1 MKTFVKYI
9 ILFFSLVFS
18 LYLTTGGVTSDTF
31 YWLNRIKFYQEEPL
45 TGLTIAFI
53 KAWTSFTEKSVFSYR
68 ILGWITCIISICI
81 PYFSLL
87 KKSEYTH
94 HLHLLA
100 AGIILF
106 ATGTFKL
113 FNPDTTT
120 VLCLSIIFTLLI
132 QYYKTQ
138 NKWLVY
144 ISSVIAGISIAFR
157 FPNVVVV
164 PLIFILFLA
173 HNCFI
178 LKRKNIHIY
187 IQALLTAIISL
198 IVYLVLIKVL
208 CNSNDVISLITYKI
222 QNPTEG
228 ANSHSL
234 SYIITNYKNSFI
246 YQMGFISTTFIVAYI
261 IKSIYEIKRTNL
273 TLLVLCLIF
282 LLELSIIINKATD
295 IFALTTIIYVCYIA
309 FNNKG
314 NKNLQIQISTLV
326 GLALV
331 GIAGS
336 DTGLAKIYPFIAC
349 TMPVLLIYYSKNH
362 KVTLLEKGLFIT
374 FLIYTIVQ
382 NTDSVLQNKSTVNY
396 YPLHHIRVEQKDAN
410 YWNDIENDIKNYKNE
425 NIVFYGVYGHA
436 LYTINN
442 VQPIY
447 TYSFWMYKDDQ
458 QELSRM
464 FEAIRKQQSCLL
476 VDLRNNSSTYFNNEI
491 KNLNMKLIKSTN
503 KYTIYYYKN
512 NAYQNK

>member
-1 MKTFVKYI
+1 MKTSIKFLV
-9 ILFFSLVFS
+9 LFFSLIFSFS
-18 LYLTTGGVTSDTF
+18 LILGGVTGDTF
-31 YWLNRIKFYQEEPL
+31 YWLNRTYFYQEEPL

-53 KAWTSFTEKSVFSYR
+53 KVWISLIEKSVFSYR
-68 ILGWITCIISICI
+68 ILGWITCIVSICI

-87 KKSEYTH
+87 KRYEYTQY
-94 HLHLLA
+94 LNLLA

-120 VLCLSIIFTLLI
+120 VLCLSIIFTLI
-132 QYYKTQ
+132 IKYYKTQ
-138 NKWLVY
+138 NKWLVF

-157 FPNVVVV
+157 FPNIVVV
-164 PLIFILFLA
+164 PFIFLLFLSHNIFILK
-173 HNCFI
+173 I
-178 LKRKNIHIY
+178 RNINIY
-187 IQALLTAIISL
+187 IQSLLTIIISL
-198 IVYLVLIKVL
+198 IVYLIIIKFL
-208 CNSNDVISLITYKI
+208 CNSDNIISLITYKI

-246 YQMGFISTTFIVAYI
+246 YQMGFISTIFVATYA
-261 IKSIYEIKRTNL
+261 IKFIYETKRTNL
-273 TLLVLCLIF
+273 RLTLLCLAFFFI
-282 LLELSIIINKATD
+282 LSIVVNKAIN

-396 YPLHHIRVEQKDAN
+396 HPLHHIRVEQKDAN

-464 FEAIRKQQSCLL
+464 FEAIQKQQSCLL